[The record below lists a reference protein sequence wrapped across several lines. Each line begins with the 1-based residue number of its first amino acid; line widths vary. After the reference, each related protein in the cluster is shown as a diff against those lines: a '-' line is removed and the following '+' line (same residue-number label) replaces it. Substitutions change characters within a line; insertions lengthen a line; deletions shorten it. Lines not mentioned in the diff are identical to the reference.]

1 MKKAAMQAALSWHAS
16 AGEAAVSDTQSTDS
30 STFTL
35 ASTAD
40 FSM

>member
-1 MKKAAMQAALSWHAS
+1 MLATICSALLTVAATLRRH
-16 AGEAAVSDTQSTDS
+16 GTES